1 VAKRYTVKEIW
12 HRFQSHSNLSQ
23 ILQSKLTTATT
34 EALQERRKVKEQICF
49 FRKGR

>member
-1 VAKRYTVKEIW
+1 MAKIYTVKGIW
-12 HRFQSHSNLSQ
+12 LRFQSHSKLSQ

-34 EALQERRKVKEQICF
+34 EALQERRKVKEQMCF